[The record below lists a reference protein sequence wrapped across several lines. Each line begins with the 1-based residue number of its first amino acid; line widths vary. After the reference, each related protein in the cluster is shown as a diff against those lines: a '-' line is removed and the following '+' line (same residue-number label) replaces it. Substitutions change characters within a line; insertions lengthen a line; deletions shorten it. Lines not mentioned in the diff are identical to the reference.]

1 VSDTTSLNLY
11 LCPKDVATYLNVSER
26 TAQRLMSK
34 NDVPSFRVGAKLLR
48 TDLEHLSKYVARQF
62 QRYRRAP
69 KA

>member
-1 VSDTTSLNLY
+1 
-11 LCPKDVATYLNVSER
+11 
-26 TAQRLMSK
+26 MSK
-34 NDVPSFRVGAKLLR
+34 IDVPSFRVGAKLLR